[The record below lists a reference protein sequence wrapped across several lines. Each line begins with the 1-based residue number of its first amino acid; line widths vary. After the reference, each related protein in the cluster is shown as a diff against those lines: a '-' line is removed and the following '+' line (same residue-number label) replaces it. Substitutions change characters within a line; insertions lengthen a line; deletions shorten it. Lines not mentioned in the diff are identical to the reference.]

1 MKKFLLLTWAVIAVF
16 SLNSCSKD
24 DDGKKDDPND
34 PQPQEMRYVKSVRCS
49 NGDTYS
55 YEYDDQH
62 RRTKCINYFT
72 NEMITCTYTY
82 STNDVTVAVKNE
94 VIGHE
99 EYNHNSTTVLQL
111 NAKGYV
117 ISASEV
123 GGENENSEFIYD
135 SDGYLISS
143 PMNGGYTYSWINGNL
158 MTSKGDETLN
168 FGYNTNTIKPISVDL
183 LGILAGGYM
192 GEEWW
197 IYDPFIEKH
206 NANLV
211 TTIKGSINANL
222 VYTFDD
228 EGYITKIT
236 NSQPTYEGESL
247 SYEIMYY

>member
-1 MKKFLLLTWAVIAVF
+1 
-16 SLNSCSKD
+16 
-24 DDGKKDDPND
+24 
-34 PQPQEMRYVKSVRCS
+34 
-49 NGDTYS
+49 
-55 YEYDDQH
+55 
-62 RRTKCINYFT
+62 
-72 NEMITCTYTY
+72 
-82 STNDVTVAVKNE
+82 
-94 VIGHE
+94 
-99 EYNHNSTTVLQL
+99 
-111 NAKGYV
+111 
-117 ISASEV
+117 
-123 GGENENSEFIYD
+123 
-135 SDGYLISS
+135 
-143 PMNGGYTYSWINGNL
+143 